1 MANEFGR
8 NIQDAVFSTSKA
20 LPAASA
26 TNVSSSF
33 DLGNVGFKPEELEV
47 EISVPAMALHVTANN
62 TTITLHDSADDSSFA
77 EVVPMTQVKV
87 LGVVSTGSVAVL
99 CRFRLPPNVRRYIA
113 FSQTC
118 AATDTLTATSIAY
131 TLRF

>member
-1 MANEFGR
+1 
-8 NIQDAVFSTSKA
+8 
-20 LPAASA
+20 
-26 TNVSSSF
+26 
-33 DLGNVGFKPEELEV
+33 
-47 EISVPAMALHVTANN
+47 MALHVTANN
-62 TTITLHDSADDSSFA
+62 TTITLHDSADNSSFA

-99 CRFRLPPNVRRYIA
+99 CRFRLPPNTRRYIA

-118 AATDTLTATSIAY
+118 GATDTLTATSITY